1 MNDNLVA
8 KSCSLSHMYGV
19 KMNENL
25 VAKEPNKCTLSN
37 ATLMAK

>member
-8 KSCSLSHMYGV
+8 KSYSLSHIYGV

-25 VAKEPNKCTLSN
+25 VAKEVYIVKCNTN
-37 ATLMAK
+37 G

>member
-1 MNDNLVA
+1 MNDNLIA
-8 KSCSLSHMYGV
+8 KSYSLSHIYGV

-37 ATLMAK
+37 VTLMAK